1 MSKVL
6 AGVRVVEHG
15 TFITGP
21 AASMLLADLGADVV
35 KVELPG
41 TGDPFRAFKDG
52 LYSPHFQT
60 YNRNKRSITLNTKQA
75 ADLAQFDALIK
86 EADVYIQNFRPGVAE
101 QIGVGEERLRKL
113 NPRLIYCSISGFGAT
128 GPSSHR
134 PTYDTV
140 AQAVSG
146 FLGLLVNP
154 KDPRVLGPAMADSL
168 TGFYAAYGI
177 LGALHER
184 HATGVGRKVEVSMF
198 EAMTH
203 FNLDAFQH
211 LFSANEV
218 MGPFSRPSV
227 SQSYVMQCSDGK
239 WIALHMSS
247 PPKFWQGLAA
257 AMERPD
263 IFDDAR
269 FATREARIAH
279 QEDMIAVLGP
289 IFAQRDRAEWCRR
302 LEAGDVPHAP
312 MYTTAE
318 VPDDPQAR
326 HLQLFV
332 ETEHPVVGTFRTVR
346 SPVSFDGERA
356 LDVTAPPLLGEH
368 NAELRGGWAPRAAT
382 TIQPEIRS

>member
-1 MSKVL
+1 MWW
-6 AGVRVVEHG
+6 
-15 TFITGP
+15 
-21 AASMLLADLGADVV
+21 ADLGADVV
-35 KVELPG
+35 KVELSYPA
-41 TGDPFRAFKDG
+41 DPCRAFKAG

-101 QIGVGEERLRKL
+101 QIGVGEERLRQL

-184 HATGVGRKVEVSMF
+184 HATGVGRQVEVSMF

-203 FNLDAFQH
+203 FNLDAF
-211 LFSANEV
+211 
-218 MGPFSRPSV
+218 
-227 SQSYVMQCSDGK
+227 
-239 WIALHMSS
+239 
-247 PPKFWQGLAA
+247 
-257 AMERPD
+257 
-263 IFDDAR
+263 
-269 FATREARIAH
+269 
-279 QEDMIAVLGP
+279 
-289 IFAQRDRAEWCRR
+289 R
-302 LEAGDVPHAP
+302 LE
-312 MYTTAE
+312 
-318 VPDDPQAR
+318 
-326 HLQLFV
+326 
-332 ETEHPVVGTFRTVR
+332 EHT
-346 SPVSFDGERA
+346 
-356 LDVTAPPLLGEH
+356 
-368 NAELRGGWAPRAAT
+368 
-382 TIQPEIRS
+382 